1 LVVNH
6 YGCQVWEC
14 HEKTTPDQPINSEVG
29 LGAVFGYCFLALF
42 VFLLFG
48 IGMYFLLKFLKGRV
62 SRFMHEQTH
71 FRSIQWR
78 IDLSRA
84 RALRAQLRDFFDRSM
99 ARIKGSKLEES
110 IYSDISDPAK
120 KSTSGLWTR
129 MTSGIQ
135 TPIAAWKKA
144 CRESPKK
151 EHVTPK
157 KEHVT
162 PKKENVTMPK
172 RNLANEYT
180 ASPTT
185 QSSSVVAPH
194 LPPRNSSARANWRE
208 PKDALINFDDIEIVS
223 STSVTIEDTNEDVA
237 YDEWASALGSPE
249 SAIPGVVRVGFN
261 PNDQDFPDGRSNA
274 SNSAV
279 GATGNNVIIDDNNSL
294 YIDIK
299 AAEKQMEAELAEALE
314 NVKLECNSEN
324 QSTAAFSGPLSFL
337 QGVASAAA
345 SGVFSIFRTTKNEE
359 ADLSSDSLC
368 EILQNRL
375 DIEGGGDQPTGSLS
389 ATQLLQHPFFRS
401 PGSPMAKSSPI
412 VRDDSDGSSDEE
424 MDQQTIQETVLTT
437 ETEAEKKV
445 LVQDSTPAPLTAANV
460 TDVETSA
467 VYVNTSIYN
476 NVTIPVRIAPA
487 PPRRQNFV
495 LHPPTLH
502 LSLHLSPHPSPLPR
516 PPLSPRVV
524 VLRPP
529 VHLSPYLSPLPR
541 PPLSPRVVVLPP
553 PVVALSPV
561 VAVQQDV
568 GNNLSHPAIVDA
580 QDAVADPLLAQI
592 NANQHDAGNDLF
604 AALNDLDALD
614 QQNAVDNPFLPP
626 PVDAVDQQ
634 DAGNDLQAPIDA
646 FNALNQGNAE
656 DNLLPVDV
664 VDQQNAGND
673 LQAAIDALNA
683 LNQENAEDNLL
694 PVDAV
699 DQQDAGNNDLPAN
712 LVGQQGVA
720 DNILP
725 PALVDVQQ
733 DAAQLLGDNVP
744 PLSPAL
750 PAAALPPVA
759 NLGAIP
765 KQKREY
771 KKKQWA
777 QTSNYNLRSKK

>member
-1 LVVNH
+1 
-6 YGCQVWEC
+6 
-14 HEKTTPDQPINSEVG
+14 
-29 LGAVFGYCFLALF
+29 
-42 VFLLFG
+42 
-48 IGMYFLLKFLKGRV
+48 
-62 SRFMHEQTH
+62 MHEQTH

-460 TDVETSA
+460 TA
-467 VYVNTSIYN
+467 VVPKNTADRNDISGKN
-476 NVTIPVRIAPA
+476 DRE
-487 PPRRQNFV
+487 
-495 LHPPTLH
+495 
-502 LSLHLSPHPSPLPR
+502 
-516 PPLSPRVV
+516 
-524 VLRPP
+524 
-529 VHLSPYLSPLPR
+529 
-541 PPLSPRVVVLPP
+541 
-553 PVVALSPV
+553 
-561 VAVQQDV
+561 
-568 GNNLSHPAIVDA
+568 NLY
-580 QDAVADPLLAQI
+580 Q
-592 NANQHDAGNDLF
+592 
-604 AALNDLDALD
+604 
-614 QQNAVDNPFLPP
+614 
-626 PVDAVDQQ
+626 
-634 DAGNDLQAPIDA
+634 
-646 FNALNQGNAE
+646 
-656 DNLLPVDV
+656 
-664 VDQQNAGND
+664 
-673 LQAAIDALNA
+673 
-683 LNQENAEDNLL
+683 
-694 PVDAV
+694 
-699 DQQDAGNNDLPAN
+699 
-712 LVGQQGVA
+712 
-720 DNILP
+720 
-725 PALVDVQQ
+725 
-733 DAAQLLGDNVP
+733 
-744 PLSPAL
+744 
-750 PAAALPPVA
+750 
-759 NLGAIP
+759 
-765 KQKREY
+765 
-771 KKKQWA
+771 
-777 QTSNYNLRSKK
+777 

>member
-1 LVVNH
+1 
-6 YGCQVWEC
+6 
-14 HEKTTPDQPINSEVG
+14 
-29 LGAVFGYCFLALF
+29 
-42 VFLLFG
+42 
-48 IGMYFLLKFLKGRV
+48 MYFLLKLLKGRV

-157 KEHVT
+157 KEHLT

-495 LHPPTLH
+495 LNPPTLH
-502 LSLHLSPHPSPLPR
+502 LSPTLHVSLHLSPHPSPLPR

-524 VLRPP
+524 VL
-529 VHLSPYLSPLPR
+529 
-541 PPLSPRVVVLPP
+541 PP
-553 PVVALSPV
+553 PVVAFPPV

-580 QDAVADPLLAQI
+580 QDAQDAVVDPLLAQI

-604 AALNDLDALD
+604 AALDDLDALD
-614 QQNAVDNPFLPP
+614 QQNAVDNLLLPP

-646 FNALNQGNAE
+646 FNALNQG
-656 DNLLPVDV
+656 
-664 VDQQNAGND
+664 
-673 LQAAIDALNA
+673 
-683 LNQENAEDNLL
+683 NAEDNLL

-733 DAAQLLGDNVP
+733 DAAQLLGDNVAP

-771 KKKQWA
+771 NKKQWA
-777 QTSNYNLRSKK
+777 QTSNYNLRSKKRDQK

>member
-1 LVVNH
+1 MAPISCPSKLVVNH

-157 KEHVT
+157 KEHLT

-495 LHPPTLH
+495 LNPPTLH
-502 LSLHLSPHPSPLPR
+502 LSLHLSPHP
-516 PPLSPRVV
+516 
-524 VLRPP
+524 
-529 VHLSPYLSPLPR
+529 SPLPR

-614 QQNAVDNPFLPP
+614 QQNAVDNNLLLPP

-646 FNALNQGNAE
+646 FNALNQG
-656 DNLLPVDV
+656 
-664 VDQQNAGND
+664 
-673 LQAAIDALNA
+673 
-683 LNQENAEDNLL
+683 NAEDNLL

>member
-1 LVVNH
+1 
-6 YGCQVWEC
+6 
-14 HEKTTPDQPINSEVG
+14 
-29 LGAVFGYCFLALF
+29 
-42 VFLLFG
+42 
-48 IGMYFLLKFLKGRV
+48 
-62 SRFMHEQTH
+62 MHEQTH

-144 CRESPKK
+144 CRESPKKEHVTPKK

-614 QQNAVDNPFLPP
+614 QQNAVDNNLLLPP

-646 FNALNQGNAE
+646 FNALNQG
-656 DNLLPVDV
+656 
-664 VDQQNAGND
+664 
-673 LQAAIDALNA
+673 
-683 LNQENAEDNLL
+683 NAEDNLL

>member
-1 LVVNH
+1 MAPISCPSKLVVNH

-144 CRESPKK
+144 CRES
-151 EHVTPK
+151 PK

-495 LHPPTLH
+495 LNPPTLH
-502 LSLHLSPHPSPLPR
+502 LSLHLSPHP
-516 PPLSPRVV
+516 
-524 VLRPP
+524 
-529 VHLSPYLSPLPR
+529 SPLPR

-614 QQNAVDNPFLPP
+614 QQNAVDNNLLLPP
-626 PVDAVDQQ
+626 
-634 DAGNDLQAPIDA
+634 
-646 FNALNQGNAE
+646 
-656 DNLLPVDV
+656 
-664 VDQQNAGND
+664 
-673 LQAAIDALNA
+673 
-683 LNQENAEDNLL
+683 